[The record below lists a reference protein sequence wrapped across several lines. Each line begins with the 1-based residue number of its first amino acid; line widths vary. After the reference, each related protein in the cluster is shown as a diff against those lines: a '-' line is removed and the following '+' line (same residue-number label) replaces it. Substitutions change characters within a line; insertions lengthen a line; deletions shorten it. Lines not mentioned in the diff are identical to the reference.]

1 MAGVT
6 GGTEQ
11 ESSRGAVSV
20 LRSAGDLGRDMLA
33 VDWSATPLGAPDTW
47 PQSLTLVLRTM
58 LGSRFSMWM
67 GWGPELSFF
76 CNDAYRHDTLG
87 LKYPWA
93 LGKPASSVWQE
104 IWDDIGPRIDS
115 VLRTGRATWDEALML
130 YLQRSGFR
138 EETYHTFSYS
148 ALADDRGDVVGLF
161 CVVAEETERVVG
173 ERRLGTL
180 NAIASSL
187 SGVQA
192 APDMERAL
200 QQALAEHTADLPFT
214 LTYLRDDA
222 DGDVARLAGATGTV
236 PLQPPTL
243 SMAADEPWPLAR
255 AERDGRVVIDLQGRR
270 SPADPGGP
278 STAVLVPLS
287 GQGRDNASGVFI
299 AGLSPHRPAD
309 DGYLA
314 FVELV
319 AGQIA
324 SAVAS
329 VRAYEDE
336 RRRAE
341 QLAELDRAK
350 TAFFTNVSHEF
361 RTPLTLMLGPLR
373 DALAEGDE
381 APPSVQQERIALAER
396 NGKRLLALV
405 NTLLDFNRLEAGRL
419 EAVLEPPSTSPS
431 PPGRFG
437 ATRARLP
444 RRRAR
449 RPRRALPRRAGGSTP
464 PRPRAP
470 RGRGRAVGGAARC
483 WSSTTTA
490 TCGRTSCGCSRAGI
504 GCAPPRTALRPSTCC
519 DRSGRTSS

>member
-1 MAGVT
+1 VT

-11 ESSRGAVSV
+11 EGARGAVSV

-33 VDWSATPLGAPDTW
+33 VDWSTTPLGSPDTW

-58 LGSRFSMWM
+58 LGSRFAMWM

-93 LGKPASSVWQE
+93 LGKPARSVWQE

-115 VLRTGRATWDEALML
+115 VLSTGQATWDEALML

-148 ALADDRGDVVGLF
+148 ALADDQGDIVGLF

-173 ERRLGTL
+173 ERRIGTL
-180 NAIASSL
+180 NAVASSL
-187 SGVQA
+187 AGVQG
-192 APDMERAL
+192 PREMEQAL
-200 QQALAEHTADLPFT
+200 QGALAQRTADLPFT
-214 LTYLRDDA
+214 LTYLREHD
-222 DGDVARLAGATGTV
+222 DGDVARLASATGAL
-236 PLQPPTL
+236 PPQPSAL
-243 SMAADEPWPLAR
+243 SMAGDIPWPLAQ
-255 AERDGRVVIDLQGRR
+255 AELDGRVVMELPGTL
-270 SPADPGGP
+270 SPDDPGGP
-278 STAVLVPLS
+278 ATAVLVPLS
-287 GQGRDNASGVFI
+287 GQGRDRASGVFI
-299 AGLSPHRPAD
+299 AGLSPHRPPD
-309 DGYLA
+309 DGYIA

-336 RRRAE
+336 RMRAE

-361 RTPLTLMLGPLR
+361 RTPLTLLLGPLR
-373 DALAEGDE
+373 DALAEGDG
-381 APPSVQQERIALAER
+381 APPSVQLERIALAER

-419 EAVLEPPSTSPS
+419 EANLEPV
-431 PPGRFG
+431 G
-437 ATRARLP
+437 RAREHVPLRHRAG
-444 RRRAR
+444 RRRAAGGLPCSGGAGGGGPPLVGADRHEPPLERVQAHLRWRDRR
-449 RPRRALPRRAGGSTP
+449 RPAGG
-464 PRPRAP
+464 
-470 RGRGRAVGGAARC
+470 GRDGGADH
-483 WSSTTTA
+483 
-490 TCGRTSCGCSRAGI
+490 
-504 GCAPPRTALRPSTCC
+504 P
-519 DRSGRTSS
+519 